1 MIPVN
6 LFLKHQRLSRHA
18 GMGLGNSITSF
29 GSPSLSYFSFAFLPY
44 SLEAFCLKSDAPA
57 CKYILYENS
66 M

>member
-1 MIPVN
+1 MPVN